1 MISLFF
7 LKEWRLD
14 ESGVDSAPA
23 CSDNS
28 VLIRSQ
34 SPGANEPQ
42 PFGKQFC
49 LHSSGRR
56 RQEQTDDGTG
66 SESQIYLRR
75 LSRNQCIS
83 EGSNSFFTPL

>member
-42 PFGKQFC
+42 PFGKQLR

-56 RQEQTDDGTG
+56 RQEQTDDGTA
-66 SESQIYLRR
+66 SESQIYLHR
-75 LSRNQCIS
+75 LSQNQCVA
-83 EGSNSFFTPL
+83 EGSVSFFTPL